1 MQRYCQLWNP
11 LLRDRY
17 GRMALYSGGVMVANT
32 SHACT
37 SCSMIRDTR
46 ASILNA
52 GAVASAATLAMA
64 ARSSCS
70 ISFIHSSLVWCCTM
84 NSSSLWSGDNGCC
97 AVNTS
102 SRCR

>member
-1 MQRYCQLWNP
+1 
-11 LLRDRY
+11 
-17 GRMALYSGGVMVANT
+17 MVAST
-32 SHACT
+32 SQADT
-37 SCSMIRDTR
+37 SCSRILLTR

-52 GAVASAATLAMA
+52 GCRRSCWIAAIA

-84 NSSSLWSGDNGCC
+84 NSISLCSGESGCW
-97 AVNTS
+97 APRSS